1 MSTPPIAKGA
11 DWMLSAETAE
21 GAPEG
26 IFGAQCL
33 RCGDECWLDD
43 DRRPVEAW
51 MIDHTRTDPAHHQF
65 RFTAE
70 RFCRVGPVPPPRH
83 GATQVVPAVPAH
95 RQVATAPMSRLPA
108 GTPAHARPRAPRRA
122 AKAIRRA
129 LARVGRC
136 AGPLFLVLLTIGSTA
151 IGALFANGSR

>member
-1 MSTPPIAKGA
+1 MSTPPPIIPPVTKGA
-11 DWMLSAETAE
+11 DWMLCAETAE

-33 RCGDECWLDD
+33 RCGDECWWDD
-43 DRRPVEAW
+43 DRRPVDAW

-83 GATQVVPAVPAH
+83 GATQVV
-95 RQVATAPMSRLPA
+95 ATAPTSRLPA
-108 GTPAHARPRAPRRA
+108 GVAAHARPRTPRRT
-122 AKAIRRA
+122 AKAVRRA
-129 LARVGRC
+129 LARVGRH
-136 AGPLFLVLLTIGSTA
+136 AGPLFLVLLTVGSTA
-151 IGALFANGSR
+151 LGALFAAGPGR